1 MLVNEHD
8 TWEATEAAL
17 RAAKK
22 LLIFLHDN
30 KPPETKKKDSPAEL
44 AFEEELKEVRKWCV
58 TLNYR
63 RIFINQRCYKA
74 VTIDTGSEV
83 GG

>member
-1 MLVNEHD
+1 MKYD

-30 KPPETKKKDSPAEL
+30 KPQETKKKDSPAEL
-44 AFEEELKEVRKWCV
+44 AFEEELKAVRKWCISIHD
-58 TLNYR
+58 R
-63 RIFINQRCYKA
+63 RIELNVTSLQVQRKA
-74 VTIDTGSEV
+74 AV
-83 GG
+83 